1 MDKIIIKQ
9 LALNEGF
16 KLKQQPDNTMELN
29 PYVYIFADKLVAEVY
44 REIETFAAQDAEAI
58 ANLKKEVMDKD
69 LHIKNLENALRMI
82 NATIST
88 MPLVFSLI
96 VIALYALYANA
107 NANAISF

>member
-88 MPLVFSLI
+88 IPLVFK
-96 VIALYALYANA
+96 
-107 NANAISF
+107 